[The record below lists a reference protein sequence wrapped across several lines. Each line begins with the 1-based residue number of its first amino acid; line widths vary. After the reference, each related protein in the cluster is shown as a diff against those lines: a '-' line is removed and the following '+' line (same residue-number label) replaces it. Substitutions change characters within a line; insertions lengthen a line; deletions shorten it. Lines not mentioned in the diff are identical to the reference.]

1 MKAIVIVSLLCLWN
15 FSLGTSCGSGVLFGQ
30 EMAPEVG
37 VGESDSS
44 QKLKSL
50 VFEQEANGL
59 PNQPTTDAVIQRLMV
74 AKDRLRLDDPTSGVT
89 YLLQLLGETPKV
101 YEVSSDGNK
110 YREAEEH
117 GGLQAA
123 RDRAERQTLDRLGE
137 TPRME
142 REAILREL
150 HLRPGLKREVV
161 VEWPGEEK
169 TLLGR
174 QVRKMV
180 VEENGRVVV
189 EAWMAEEPFDIPF
202 FDFYRQLGAFSEAVL
217 EKLNGVKGIPLEV
230 DFTVVTASLSYPI
243 EVSARR
249 LEVMEIAVI
258 EYEVPSWSK
267 KIVESPFAACPICGK
282 QVEKAAPPGGRGK
295 ARSGLLLYFC
305 SRHCKLEYLKQK
317 GIKVPGREN

>member
-1 MKAIVIVSLLCLWN
+1 
-15 FSLGTSCGSGVLFGQ
+15 
-30 EMAPEVG
+30 VG
-37 VGESDSS
+37 GAAASK
-44 QKLKSL
+44 KLTSL

-74 AKDRLRLDDPTSGVT
+74 TTDRLRLDDPTSGVT
-89 YLLQLLGETPKV
+89 YLLQLLDGMPKV
-101 YEVSSDGNK
+101 YEVSSDGK
-110 YREAEEH
+110 RYREAQEQ

-123 RDRAERQTLDRLGE
+123 RDRAERQTLDRLDG
-137 TPRME
+137 TPAVE

-174 QVRKMV
+174 QVRKMI
-180 VEENGRVVV
+180 VEENGRIVV
-189 EAWMAEEPFDIPF
+189 EAWMAKEPFDIPF

-217 EKLNGVKGIPLEV
+217 EKLNGVEGIPLEV

-243 EVSARR
+243 EVAARR
-249 LEVMEIAVI
+249 LEVIEIPAI
-258 EYEVPSWSK
+258 EYEVPSWSE
-267 KIVESPFAACPICGK
+267 KIVESPFADCPICGA

-295 ARSGLLLYFC
+295 SRSGELLYFS
-305 SRHCKLEYLKQK
+305 SRQCKLEYLKQK
-317 GIKVPGREN
+317 GIKVPGRED